1 MFKYYIFYLCIIIY
15 YIMKIFYISLG
26 SFCHPKILI
35 RETNRLIQES
45 LPFDFHSTP
54 GTYTIYNILEELYK
68 NKKYEVDFKE
78 ILYTHQFNSTHKNE
92 LAVREKNDIFFLHF
106 FDENDLKKVPA
117 SYPVDC
123 SYIDE
128 NKIKLIKFRFNKR
141 FKKLY
146 NLMNDPDNI
155 LVFLRIE
162 NYANPVW
169 DEELIKLTNA
179 ISLFQNNNK
188 FLIYSQINIDESI
201 NFNKTNSLNYDY
213 KIPVMCIKK
222 LFDETIQTTLRDEFL
237 NVLNTFEKIIH
248 KCLQLRINNIIS
260 NFYHDIFN
268 KKIFKL
274 NDLTYWLDI
283 EELDEKTLI
292 CKNQNKILVFEL
304 VNNIYELQ

>member
-1 MFKYYIFYLCIIIY
+1 
-15 YIMKIFYISLG
+15 MKIFYISLG

-68 NKKYEVDFKE
+68 NKKYDVDFKE
-78 ILYTHQFNSTHKNE
+78 ILYTHQFNETNKNE
-92 LAVREKNDIFFLHF
+92 LAVREKNDMFFLHY
-106 FDENDLKKVPA
+106 FDENDLKEIP
-117 SYPVDC
+117 STYPVDC

-128 NKIKLIKFRFNKR
+128 NKIKVIKNKFSKRFNR
-141 FKKLY
+141 LC

-169 DEELIKLTNA
+169 EEELIKLTNA

-201 NFNKTNSLNYDY
+201 DFNTTKALNYNY
-213 KIPVMCIKK
+213 KIPVMSIKK
-222 LFDETIQTTLRDEFL
+222 LFDETIQTTLRNEFL
-237 NVLNTFEKIIH
+237 NVLNTFEII
-248 KCLQLRINNIIS
+248 INNCLLLRMNNILS
-260 NFYHDIFN
+260 NFYYDISK

-274 NDLTYWLDI
+274 NDLNYWMDI
-283 EELDEKTLI
+283 EVLEGKTLI
-292 CKNQNKILVFEL
+292 CKIQYKIYVFEL
-304 VNNIYELQ
+304 VNNIFELQ